1 MAEGFRATVVVAVM
15 LSTMS
20 VAGSCVGSAQAEGSR
35 SAAGGDFL
43 TIIVKG
49 TNWGRGHPHNIQA
62 LLENVA
68 SHLTR
73 HLREP
78 LRATVEVTRYPGVPQ
93 ILLRVAG
100 QTVYRILLNTGDT
113 YWAQY
118 TYQFGHEFCHLVAG
132 YEQRFETPN
141 QWVEETLC
149 ELASLFTLRS
159 MAVTWKTHPPY
170 PNWRDFA
177 PALSHYAGGEMAKV
191 QMPAA
196 DVWPVWLREHEA
208 RARADPYLRDGNR
221 IVALR
226 LLPHFE
232 AYPAGWNTVRRL
244 PTSGKRLGAFFAD
257 WKAAVR
263 PRDREFVAQLEEAL
277 GLGMQ

>member
-1 MAEGFRATVVVAVM
+1 M
-15 LSTMS
+15 
-20 VAGSCVGSAQAEGSR
+20 
-35 SAAGGDFL
+35 
-43 TIIVKG
+43 
-49 TNWGRGHPHNIQA
+49 
-62 LLENVA
+62 A

-78 LRATVEVTRYPGVPQ
+78 LRATVEVTRAPVEPQ

-177 PALSHYAGGEMAKV
+177 PALSHYASGEMAKV

-196 DVWPVWLREHEA
+196 DVWPVWLWEHEA
-208 RARADPYLRDGNR
+208 RARADPYLRRRQQDRCITAVAALPRR
-221 IVALR
+221 IQ
-226 LLPHFE
+226 
-232 AYPAGWNTVRRL
+232 PAGTQCGGYRRQGNGPARFSQTGRRRCARGIASSSRSSKRRWAWACSNGPVRHNLHCVSSQNPLARAYAFRRSL
-244 PTSGKRLGAFFAD
+244 LTEVMGKRSSG
-257 WKAAVR
+257 
-263 PRDREFVAQLEEAL
+263 
-277 GLGMQ
+277 